1 VGFARKHDNQRLHA
15 GRRIGRRP
23 QFRIPIRIAALS
35 GVAVRIAARLG
46 TKLHMSNESL
56 LIISGVGLIA
66 GWLAGQIV
74 QGTGFGIV
82 GDLIIG
88 IVGAFIGSW
97 LLPQL
102 GIHLGSGIGAGTSK
116 LGCSITPARGVG
128 L

>member
-1 VGFARKHDNQRLHA
+1 MNLED
-15 GRRIGRRP
+15 
-23 QFRIPIRIAALS
+23 
-35 GVAVRIAARLG
+35 

-56 LIISGVGLIA
+56 LIILGVGLVA

-102 GIHLGSGIGAGTSK
+102 GPVMPLRAPIPRDFKVAGRDADPCAAFSIGT
-116 LGCSITPARGVG
+116 
-128 L
+128 